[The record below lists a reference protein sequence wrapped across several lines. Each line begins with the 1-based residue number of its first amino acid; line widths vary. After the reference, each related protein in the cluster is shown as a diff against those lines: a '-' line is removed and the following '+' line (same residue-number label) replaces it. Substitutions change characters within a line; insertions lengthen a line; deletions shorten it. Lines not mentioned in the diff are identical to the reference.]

1 MIVQYLESTGW
12 SRRSSRSLVM
22 ALATVLTAAIVMLE
36 WRYDLDYSLGVLYAI
51 PVAIGATV
59 LNRWQTLAAAVFC
72 AWIRGFATPNL
83 QPIEFLLRFVMAV
96 LAYGG
101 VGVLVTEVS
110 RNRRAL
116 LAALARQH
124 TEQTLRRHAESQLRI
139 LVDSSPAAIMTLD
152 QDARVLAVNRAAYD
166 MLGFP
171 PGTLLDVSIGN
182 HVPVFAGAL
191 RVASC
196 GTPVRVASTC
206 WAQRANGTHFPAA
219 VWFST
224 YEEEGRRYLA
234 GIMVDTSEEVRDR
247 EHETLRQMADS
258 HRLLAGA
265 VAHEIRNLC
274 SAIRVVTS
282 NLRRHRD
289 VAEDADV
296 AALGTLV
303 ESLTRIAA
311 FELTHHK
318 NSAATRVDVTRILEE
333 LRVVIEPDWVD
344 AGGAIEWD
352 ADVML
357 PYVQADEHALLQV
370 FLNLSQNSLRAVQQG
385 GIPKLTLRA
394 TAAQGRAIITFE
406 DCGPGVEQP
415 AQLFQPFRD
424 NSDGSGLGLY
434 VSRAMMRGFGGDLVY
449 IPIDAGCRFDVI
461 APTCE
466 VAGSQMA

>member
-1 MIVQYLESTGW
+1 MIVQYLESTGL
-12 SRRSSRSLVM
+12 SRRTSRTLVM
-22 ALATVLTAAIVMLE
+22 SSATVLLVTIATLE
-36 WRYDLDYSLGVLYAI
+36 WRYHLDYSLGVLYTI
-51 PVAIGATV
+51 PVVLAATV

-72 AWIRGFATPNL
+72 AWIRGWFTPNL

-96 LAYGG
+96 LAFGG
-101 VGVLVTEVS
+101 VGLLVTEVS
-110 RNRRAL
+110 RNRRVL
-116 LAALARQH
+116 LAALARQQK
-124 TEQTLRRHAESQLRI
+124 EQHLRRHAESQLRI
-139 LVDSSPAAIMTLD
+139 LVESSPAAIMTLD
-152 QDARVLAVNRAAYD
+152 QDARVLAANRAAYE

-171 PGTLLDVSIGN
+171 PGALIDVCVAS

-196 GTPVRVASTC
+196 GTSVRVSSTC
-206 WAQRANGTHFPAA
+206 WAQRANGTRFPAA

-224 YEEEGRRYLA
+224 YEEDGRRFLA

-282 NLRRHRD
+282 NIRRHHD
-289 VAEDADV
+289 PAQHADV
-296 AALGTLV
+296 AALSTLV

-311 FELTHHK
+311 FELTSHK
-318 NSAATRVDVTRILEE
+318 NRTAARVDVTRILEE
-333 LRVVIEPDWVD
+333 LRVVIEPDWID
-344 AGGAIEWD
+344 AGGEIEWD
-352 ADVML
+352 AGVML

-385 GIPKLTLRA
+385 GTPKLRLRA
-394 TAAQGRAIITFE
+394 TVEQGRAIITFE
-406 DCGPGVEQP
+406 DCGPGVENP
-415 AQLFQPFRD
+415 AQLFQPFREH
-424 NSDGSGLGLY
+424 SDGSGLGLY

-449 IPIDAGCRFDVI
+449 VPIESGCRFDVMV
-461 APTCE
+461 PTCE
-466 VAGSQMA
+466 VARSQVA